1 VSSPPPPF
9 LSFFLSSLVPF
20 FCLTAPQAFSRP
32 DRVLCRPAR
41 ADAVK
46 AGRSSAATPPGA
58 PAFTA
63 IEHDSRLD
71 GSGSMGTPVCY
82 YLQRALFRSRMCF
95 RQVLLRSPLA
105 RAIIASTYIRQLR
118 SGLPR
123 CCLHGRS
130 RRRMGLILMT
140 ADWQRA
146 QSAMPCDSHTS
157 DLPDTPDWGGVG
169 TQRTVDV
176 IE

>member
-1 VSSPPPPF
+1 
-9 LSFFLSSLVPF
+9 
-20 FCLTAPQAFSRP
+20 
-32 DRVLCRPAR
+32 
-41 ADAVK
+41 
-46 AGRSSAATPPGA
+46 
-58 PAFTA
+58 
-63 IEHDSRLD
+63 
-71 GSGSMGTPVCY
+71 
-82 YLQRALFRSRMCF
+82 
-95 RQVLLRSPLA
+95 
-105 RAIIASTYIRQLR
+105 
-118 SGLPR
+118 
-123 CCLHGRS
+123 LHGRS